1 MKFRFTLLASASF
14 AVPAA
19 AQIDYRNL
27 DQSRPTSVEDAYP
40 LERYGFELS
49 AGYRRS
55 GAGGG
60 GRDLLAPELVY
71 GIARGAQAAVRLPWV
86 IRGGAGTAGL
96 AGADLSLLVNFST
109 ERPKLPGLSARID
122 ASLPVGVAGGHGV
135 GVALTGLATRSFG
148 TRRIHLN
155 GSVALGLPEAPGAAD
170 PLPRWWL
177 GLAVD
182 QTLIRHSTLLVGEA
196 SISSARGGV
205 RPGYAVGFGI
215 RRQLLPTLVGDVGL
229 GWDFKPHV
237 RGEFDLTI
245 GLSHSFALAFLM
257 PIRSR

>member
-1 MKFRFTLLASASF
+1 VKFLLTLLASAIL
-14 AVPAA
+14 AMPAA

-49 AGYRRS
+49 GGYHRS
-55 GAGGG
+55 GAHGG

-86 IRGGAGTAGL
+86 IRGGAGAAGL
-96 AGADLSLLVNFST
+96 AGAGLSLLVNFST
-109 ERPKLPGLSARID
+109 EGPKLPGLSGRVD
-122 ASLPVGVAGGHGV
+122 ASLPVGAAGGHGV
-135 GVALTGLATRSFG
+135 GVSLTGLATRSFG
-148 TRRIHLN
+148 TRRVHLN
-155 GSVALGLPEAPGAAD
+155 GSVALGMPDVPGAVD

-182 QTLIRHSTLLVGEA
+182 QTLIRRSTLLVGEA
-196 SISSARGGV
+196 SVASARRGV
-205 RPGYAVGFGI
+205 RAGYAFGFGI
-215 RRQLLPTLVGDVGL
+215 RQQLLPTLVGDVGL
-229 GWDFKPHV
+229 GWNFKPHA

-257 PIRSR
+257 PVRSR